1 MKLYCK
7 NCEKTTEVSKF
18 TMKVVDNKVIKPESI
33 WDCGEQM
40 KDVSEYKGLGGIIKR
55 PGGKVGGR
63 I

>member
-33 WDCGEQM
+33 CDCGEQM

-55 PGGKVGGR
+55 PGGKVGGK